1 MKDPYVELINII
13 KKRGSDNNPPAIQLG
28 TMVTSTIVKVEDL
41 QIDGD
46 NLFVDEYW
54 KGKLNSGDI
63 VALLAMENRQTYII
77 LSKVVRM

>member
-1 MKDPYVELINII
+1 
-13 KKRGSDNNPPAIQLG
+13 
-28 TMVTSTIVKVEDL
+28 MVTSTIVKVEDL